1 MVFFVSIYY
10 FSTVINSVMKIKL
23 SEWAA
28 KNGIKYRT
36 AWKWVRA
43 GKMPE
48 GAKVYIMP
56 TGTILIEEV

>member
-1 MVFFVSIYY
+1 
-10 FSTVINSVMKIKL
+10 MKIKL

-43 GKMPE
+43 GKMP
-48 GAKVYIMP
+48 ADVKVYIMP
-56 TGTILIEEV
+56 TGTILIEEIE

>member
-1 MVFFVSIYY
+1 
-10 FSTVINSVMKIKL
+10 MKIKL

-36 AWKWVRA
+36 AWKWVKA

-48 GAKVYIMP
+48 NAKVWVMP
-56 TGTILIEEV
+56 TGTILIEEI